1 MHKIVFVT
9 GNKGKFAEVRDILK
23 NFGIEA
29 IQNKDGY
36 PELQEDELEPIAANG
51 AQYVAN
57 KLNMP
62 VMVDDSG
69 IFINALN
76 GFPTLFPLWK
86 TNWEPESAE
95 AHGRRKTGSVFQNR
109 DRIL

>member
-76 GFPTLFPLWK
+76 GFPGP
-86 TNWEPESAE
+86 
-95 AHGRRKTGSVFQNR
+95 
-109 DRIL
+109 